1 MALPFFKNVFEPTLL
16 DQKVREA
23 IFNAHLDGPVFF
35 DPILNFRQNFF
46 VADHFNFPAFFH
58 PAFDDAAQLKGHSHV
73 RFCNAFL
80 DYSLYFSGM
89 ILLLKSH

>member
-1 MALPFFKNVFEPTLL
+1 MT
-16 DQKVREA
+16 

-46 VADHFNFPAFFH
+46 VADRFNFPAFFH

-80 DYSLYFSGM
+80 DYSLYFAGLISLPK
-89 ILLLKSH
+89 IASNSNFAP